1 MTKQCSFM
9 YPLSAREKSGHGIDG
24 FSSPSAL
31 GLNHGVAKTAL
42 MFVDT
47 YSLLRSL
54 RLSEELI
61 FHGYVRSWFSYWF
74 CSKVVASY

>member
-1 MTKQCSFM
+1 M

-24 FSSPSAL
+24 FFSPSAL

-47 YSLLRSL
+47 YSLRSL

-61 FHGYVRSWFSYWF
+61 FHGYVRS
-74 CSKVVASY
+74 